1 MYQILKHWKFSLQK
15 ITEPLYQ
22 RFFSRI
28 SSNPWQVQHVHL
40 PCNSIVDR
48 TVKNEIVFKKLWTM
62 SFNICLITNKWNKLT
77 PQMNCHGSSTLSVQ
91 GFGFHHESVHMYWF
105 VSQWDKIFETL
116 NIALWQFIFCFL
128 KLHHYSKE
136 VSLILAIFFHECCV
150 KLVPCFIHYTSCT
163 CW

>member
-1 MYQILKHWKFSLQK
+1 M
-15 ITEPLYQ
+15 
-22 RFFSRI
+22 
-28 SSNPWQVQHVHL
+28 QHVHL

-105 VSQWDKIFETL
+105 VSQRDKIFETL
-116 NIALWQFIFCFL
+116 NIALLFHKMTVYFL
-128 KLHHYSKE
+128 LFEAS
-136 VSLILAIFFHECCV
+136 SLL
-150 KLVPCFIHYTSCT
+150 
-163 CW
+163 